1 MPWPPDTN
9 QEAMMRIALVVPT
22 SDPSATQLDPRSAAE
37 ATRVMSL
44 ARSLA
49 AVGHRVT
56 VYARKDAD
64 AIPESAIAAP
74 GVTIEHVPAG
84 PPEPVEADALT
95 AHLPEFGNYLT
106 QRWRR
111 NKPDVVHAHSW
122 TMGLA
127 ALAGARGL
135 GIPVVQTFGSLG
147 GAELR
152 HGMHESPSDAR
163 IRLEACIARTADVV
177 LASSAEELADLA
189 RLGVPRGRIKVV
201 PCGVDTEQ
209 FSPDG
214 PAAEHGT
221 RMRLLAAE
229 PLTEPDSLAIAVQ
242 ALADLPDAELVIT
255 GGPDKAGLAKNKA
268 RQDLM
273 RMAKTLGVGNR
284 LVFTGQVSPGDLPAL
299 LRSADVLVSTAP
311 YEPVGLTMLQAMACG
326 TPVVAPATGAARDAI
341 VDVTTGVLLPP
352 GSPHPARL
360 ATVLR
365 RLLANTLR
373 LEAYGIGAADRA
385 RSRYSWERITRETL
399 TAYAGCL
406 RRPPAAVEAKPAEA
420 EPAEGTAGSEDRP
433 AHGDGQARKAHA

>member
-1 MPWPPDTN
+1 
-9 QEAMMRIALVVPT
+9 MRIALVAPS
-22 SDPSATQLDPRSAAE
+22 SDPLATHLDPRSAAE
-37 ATRVMSL
+37 ATRVISL

-49 AVGHRVT
+49 AVGHRIT
-56 VYARKDAD
+56 VYARKDSD
-64 AIPESAIAAP
+64 ALPESAIAAP

-84 PPEPVEADALT
+84 PAAPVEPDALT
-95 AHLPEFGNYLT
+95 AHLPEFGNYLA

-111 NKPDVVHAHSW
+111 NRPDVVHAYSW

-135 GIPVVQTFGSLG
+135 SIPVVQTFGSLG
-147 GAELR
+147 AAEQR
-152 HGMHESPSDAR
+152 HGLQETPSDAR
-163 IRLEACIARTADVV
+163 IRLEACIARSADVV

-189 RLGVPRGRIKVV
+189 RLGVPRAKIKVV

-209 FSPDG
+209 FSADG
-214 PAAEHGT
+214 PAAERGA
-221 RMRLLAAE
+221 RVRLLAAE
-229 PLTEPDSLAIAVQ
+229 PLTEPESLAIAVH

-284 LVFTGQVSPGDLPAL
+284 LVFTGRITPEDLPAL

-326 TPVVAPATGAARDAI
+326 TPVVAPVTGAAQDAI
-341 VDVTTGVLLPP
+341 VDATTGLLLPP
-352 GSPHPARL
+352 GVPHPARL
-360 ATVLR
+360 ASVLR
-365 RLLANTLR
+365 RLLANSLR

-385 RSRYSWERITRETL
+385 KSRYSWERIVRETL
-399 TAYAGCL
+399 TAYAGCV
-406 RRPPAAVEAKPAEA
+406 RRPPTAVKPKIA
-420 EPAEGTAGSEDRP
+420 EPLQAPADQARDEASEAD
-433 AHGDGQARKAHA
+433 QARKIHA